1 MGGCGHV
8 LNKGCYHIS
17 QKVRLDETNWRTN
30 VRTTNISGFKK
41 QCPSRLKSSIHVTTI
56 FLKMAFFVAQLLNNT
71 LITDTFECLCRV
83 NVDLDVLVRP
93 MPGTVRLVQGL
104 DEVNN
109 SRFLHPSRRRIGMVT
124 NAILFT
130 YYFRPLSKDFAAT
143 SKTEFPKP

>member
-1 MGGCGHV
+1 MAEP
-8 LNKGCYHIS
+8 S
-17 QKVRLDETNWRTN
+17 QKLYPCYYNF
-30 VRTTNISGFKK
+30 FKDGLLWS
-41 QCPSRLKSSIHVTTI
+41 P
-56 FLKMAFFVAQLLNNT
+56 LNNT

-130 YYFRPLSKDFAAT
+130 YYFRPLSNDFAAT